1 MKRALLWLPI
11 VAFLVLA
18 AVLASGLFKP
28 AERTVRSAMIGQPLP
43 AFALPAIV
51 PGQPGL
57 ASTGFGK
64 GEPRLLNVFASW
76 CAPCRRRC
84 RCAP

>member
-1 MKRALLWLPI
+1 MKRALLWVPI
-11 VAFLVLA
+11 IAFLGLA

-28 AERTVRSAMIGQPLP
+28 ADRTVRSALIGQPLP

-51 PGQPGL
+51 PGQAGL
-57 ASTGFGK
+57 ASTDFGK

-76 CAPCRRRC
+76 CEIGRAHV
-84 RCAP
+84 